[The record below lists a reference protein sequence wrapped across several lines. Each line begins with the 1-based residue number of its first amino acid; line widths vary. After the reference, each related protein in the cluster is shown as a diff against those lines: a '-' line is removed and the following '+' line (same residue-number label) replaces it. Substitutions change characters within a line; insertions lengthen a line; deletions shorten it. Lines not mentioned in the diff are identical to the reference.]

1 MAYTLQV
8 LTTVLSTLFYISV
21 SILHIVALF
30 WFLGRGRMYWIDPG
44 ETGVSFAD
52 YKGNDQVLEVAS
64 RIVTLLKGVSK
75 FKDMGGEVSK
85 GLLLV
90 GPPGTGK
97 SYLAQ
102 AIANEAGLPFAYCS
116 APSFQNM
123 FFGVSNLR
131 VMMLYKKA
139 RKKALEHGACI
150 VFIDEIDAIGQT
162 RGGGAMGFF
171 GAGMGLL
178 NELLL
183 QLDPPRLEYRRWAKL
198 LRKLGFRPKPGP
210 QPVVFTIAA
219 TNLPEALDPALVR
232 PGRFDR
238 QITVDPPDNEG
249 RLEVIKYYL
258 GKVKHDP
265 TINVKQLAAEMV
277 GDTPAKI
284 KHIINEAVIKAHFD
298 GRDQITYQDI
308 SYARDVHEWG
318 LRQPIRDMLPEERRR
333 IAYHE
338 AGHVVAQ
345 MRLLTHHKVV
355 KATIIRHGRAYGFAA
370 ARPIAEQHIR
380 SAEEILALIQTY
392 LASRAAEELFLG
404 TRLVGVAGDLQQ
416 ATNLATHYIGT
427 WGMAGTLYSH
437 AAMGDLRPDREL
449 RSRINALLDDQLAYV
464 KKILAEESELVHAIA
479 RELLTREELFGD
491 DLEELA
497 REYGRGPFGSLF
509 LTRDGAAGSRDEV
522 AAALDQAGSPLVG
535 AGAHQKALL
544 ERSAAS
550 QEGEAPTRGDESG
563 KLAQDVKDDNE
574 GGAEHDPTEGESQPV
589 FRDPA

>member
-1 MAYTLQV
+1 MWRCVFLSAKRIGPRRRFWRYRFKLRHVLIGGLLYWYIRQFILYPPVVWAYTLQIV
-8 LTTVLSTLFYISV
+8 STVLSTLFYISV

-30 WFLGRGRMYWIDPG
+30 WFLGRGRMYWMDAG

-102 AIANEAGLPFAYCS
+102 AIAHEADLPFAYCS

-150 VFIDEIDAIGQT
+150 VFIDEIDAIGQA
-162 RGGGAMGFF
+162 RGGGIGMGFM

-183 QLDPPRLEYRRWAKL
+183 QLDPPRLEYRRWAKI
-198 LRKLGFRPKPGP
+198 LRKFGFRPKPGP

-219 TNLPEALDPALVR
+219 TNLPEALDPALLR

-258 GKVKHDP
+258 NKVKHSP

-345 MRLLTHHKVV
+345 MRLLPHYKVV
-355 KATIIRHGRAYGFAA
+355 KATIVRHGRAYGFAA
-370 ARPIAEQHIR
+370 ARPLVEQHIR
-380 SAEEILALIQTY
+380 NHEEILAHIQTN

-404 TRLVGVAGDLQQ
+404 TRLVGVAGDLQT
-416 ATNLATHYIGT
+416 ATNLAMHYIGT

-437 AAMGDLRPDREL
+437 AAMGDMRPDREL
-449 RSRINALLDDQLAYV
+449 RGRINALLDDQL
-464 KKILAEESELVHAIA
+464 KIVRGILEEEADLVHAIA

-497 REYGRGPFGSLF
+497 ERYGHGPFGSLF
-509 LTRDGAAGSRDEV
+509 LTHDEV
-522 AAALDQAGSPLVG
+522 AVGLDPDQS
-535 AGAHQKALL
+535 
-544 ERSAAS
+544 
-550 QEGEAPTRGDESG
+550 GDDGVEL
-563 KLAQDVKDDNE
+563 K
-574 GGAEHDPTEGESQPV
+574 
-589 FRDPA
+589 